1 MTENTDATTADDLA
15 AIDRD
20 MSAWAESD
28 AAVTALEN
36 TTTPSDTP
44 EGREALDMFR
54 RAGRPRLDGES
65 SKKGH
70 SPRRQVRLPDD
81 LNSALDT
88 YATRHNLSPS
98 EVIRAAL
105 DQYLNTPTAA

>member
-1 MTENTDATTADDLA
+1 MTENADATAADDLA

-44 EGREALDMFR
+44 EGREALDIFR
-54 RAGRPRLDGES
+54 RAGRP
-65 SKKGH
+65 
-70 SPRRQVRLPDD
+70 RQVRLPDD

-88 YATRHNLSPS
+88 YATRHNLRPS

-105 DQYLNTPTAA
+105 DQYLNPHTAT